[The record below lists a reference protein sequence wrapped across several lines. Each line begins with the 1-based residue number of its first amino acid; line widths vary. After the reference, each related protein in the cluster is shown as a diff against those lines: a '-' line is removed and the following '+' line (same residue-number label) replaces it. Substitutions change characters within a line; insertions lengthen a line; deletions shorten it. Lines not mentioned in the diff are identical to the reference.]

1 MNTINLPLYFASD
14 EEVRVAK
21 NPFFTGVK
29 ESAKRLVK
37 SAGFSLFK
45 NILIFTLL
53 IFIVIVCILNLV
65 AFARVKS
72 DYGANRD
79 NFYINAAAYYNYLAN
94 TTIIS
99 GNPTAGNIIWNNA
112 TQISATQLNI
122 SNTTVNTI
130 DIALYLA
137 LLKKGDLFVIRDSSN
152 SNNFQTWEV
161 TGDITQLTGYVQVPC
176 ILKESDGIGFTGFPN
191 TTPILLGLINKAV
204 RGPVESVSEGWLIF
218 GIVINALI
226 AFCALVAAIF
236 VLIDMIKGSKD
247 TEKGVRKMIRQTVTG
262 ARLKADQAAEEVISK
277 AQIDPDDIDGSKAS
291 LLTAVKFQIDNTI
304 DRYLNGVIA
313 SVEE

>member
-37 SAGFSLFK
+37 SAGFTLFK
-45 NILIFTLL
+45 NILIFILL
-53 IFIVIVCILNLV
+53 IFIVVVCILNLV
-65 AFARVKS
+65 AYAKVKS
-72 DYGANRD
+72 DYSVNRD
-79 NFYINAAAYYNYLAN
+79 NFYVNAAAYYNYLAN
-94 TTIIS
+94 TTIIT

-152 SNNFQTWEV
+152 SNNYQTWEV
-161 TGDITQLTGYVQVPC
+161 TADITQSTGYVQVPC
-176 ILKESDGIGFTGFPN
+176 ILKESGGIGFTGFPN

-204 RGPVESVSEGWLIF
+204 RGPVESLSEGWLIF
-218 GIVINALI
+218 GIVINSLI

-262 ARLKADQAAEEVISK
+262 ARLKADQAAEEVISN
-277 AQIDPDDIDGSKAS
+277 AQIDPDDISGSKAS
-291 LLTAVKFQIDNTI
+291 LLTAVKFQIDNSI